1 MSSPLI
7 VLNGQIH
14 QAGLTKLDLP
24 NINIG
29 VPPTVIVTTNT
40 VTKTLSTINLVK
52 VGGGIDVHTINGA
65 DEGDLLWVYGE
76 NVKLKR
82 NGGNLTGL
90 PGDFTLDP
98 GRCIV
103 LHFWGGEWKQVSRS
117 Q

>member
-29 VPPTVIVTTNT
+29 VPPTVIVTGPT

-52 VGGGIDVHTINGA
+52 IGGGIDVTDINGA
-65 DEGDLLWVYGE
+65 EEGDLLVVYGD

-82 NGGNLTGL
+82 SGNMSAM
-90 PGDFTLDP
+90 PSDMTLEP

-103 LHFWGGEWKQVSRS
+103 LHYWGGGWKQVSRS